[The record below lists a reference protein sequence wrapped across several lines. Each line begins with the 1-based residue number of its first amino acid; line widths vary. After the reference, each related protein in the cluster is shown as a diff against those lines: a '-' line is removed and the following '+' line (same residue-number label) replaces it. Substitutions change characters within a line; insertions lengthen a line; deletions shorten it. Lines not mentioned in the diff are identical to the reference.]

1 MNGSPSLESLFDE
14 VAPPEGEDGGS
25 VFSVVQLPS
34 HDSYF
39 IGKDTNGYAC
49 FLAETDSSGPT
60 NESPIR
66 LETLDVQF
74 DMQCRLRAPEADDRQ
89 GQFSVVRCLD
99 SNHETIRYFLSVITS
114 MIEFLGEHPSATD
127 LAVAI
132 HRLATIFQK
141 LGRVPTRSVNG
152 LFGELFLISRSAR
165 PARSVEAWR
174 ADDNA
179 RFDFSIGDARVDAKC
194 TTRRSRSHNFSFD
207 QCNPPPT
214 VTAVV
219 ASMFVEQIS
228 SGLSLRELISQ
239 IEISLVPRTDLILKL
254 NDVIATTLGTNL
266 PRSLS
271 VCFDT
276 ALTESSLAFYD
287 LRDVPAIR
295 GNLPAGVSDVH
306 FQSDLSNVQ
315 PWQVAEVIKACP
327 DMLDILPE
335 V

>member
-1 MNGSPSLESLFDE
+1 MNGSPSLESLFE
-14 VAPPEGEDGGS
+14 QVISPKREDGL
-25 VFSVVQLPS
+25 VFSVLQLPS
-34 HDSYF
+34 HDSFF

-49 FLAETDSSGPT
+49 FLAATDSSGPT
-60 NESPIR
+60 HESPIR

-74 DMQCRLRAPEADDRQ
+74 DIPCRLRVPEADDRQ

-99 SNHETIRYFLSVITS
+99 SHHETVRYFLSVITS
-114 MIEFLGEHPSATD
+114 TIDFLGEHPSATD
-127 LAVAI
+127 LAAAI
-132 HRLATIFQK
+132 HRLAAIFEK
-141 LGRVPTRSVNG
+141 LRRLPSRSVSG
-152 LFGELFLISRSAR
+152 LFGELFLISQSVSA
-165 PARSVEAWR
+165 ARSVEAWR

-207 QCNPPPT
+207 QCNPPPI

-228 SGLSLRELISQ
+228 SGLSLRDLISQ
-239 IEISLVPRTDLILKL
+239 IEIKLGPRTDLILKL
-254 NDVIATTLGTNL
+254 NDVIATTLGVNL
-266 PRSLS
+266 TRSLS

-287 LRDVPAIR
+287 LKNVPAIR
-295 GNLPAGVSDVH
+295 GTLPSGVSDVH
-306 FQSDLSNVQ
+306 FQSDLSNLQ
-315 PWQVAEVIKACP
+315 PWQVAEVVKSCP
-327 DMLDILPE
+327 DIIDILPE